1 MTFIPAGIAA
11 LVTAYCLAC
20 VARPGWRDPGSRVD
34 VDLGHAVMGATTLVM
49 VLGVLPAA
57 WAPGLLVLF
66 AGAVVGC
73 AIRGVRQVAGRSGY
87 LRLGVLCAAMLPMLV
102 PASATAAPAT
112 TAPAMATARSPHHMT
127 SSAADTAM
135 SSAASAG
142 RAIDLLLIAALLVL
156 TAARLAGSTHAGPT
170 LHCRLH
176 TLCEVAMAATTG
188 CLLAAML

>member
-87 LRLGVLCAAMLPMLV
+87 LRLGVAQRILGDEEVLERLGLV
-102 PASATAAPAT
+102 STKC
-112 TAPAMATARSPHHMT
+112 RH
-127 SSAADTAM
+127 
-135 SSAASAG
+135 
-142 RAIDLLLIAALLVL
+142 LLLQLLPLGEEGADLV
-156 TAARLAGSTHAGPT
+156 S
-170 LHCRLH
+170 
-176 TLCEVAMAATTG
+176 
-188 CLLAAML
+188 